1 MKFENYNLIFLLMVI
16 LSSVIW
22 VYSVTSSW
30 GMVLLAV
37 WICLTTW
44 FLISYAIDVFLSTK
58 KDKILVSK
66 DSKL

>member
-1 MKFENYNLIFLLMVI
+1 MKFENYNLIFLLMAI

-44 FLISYAIDVFLSTK
+44 FLISYAIDVFLSTT

>member
-1 MKFENYNLIFLLMVI
+1 MGVFSNLLLGNGFIGSLDMP
-16 LSSVIW
+16 
-22 VYSVTSSW
+22 
-30 GMVLLAV
+30 
-37 WICLTTW
+37 TTW